1 MIVQNHNF
9 TKGRLMNM
17 MDNSEIRGG
26 QMIGHMMENQEIV
39 EQFQES
45 IGNQT
50 GSGGMGMVQ

>member
-1 MIVQNHNF
+1 
-9 TKGRLMNM
+9 M
-17 MDNSEIRGG
+17 MDDPEIRGG

-39 EQFQES
+39 EQFQQS

>member
-17 MDNSEIRGG
+17 MDDPEIRGG

-39 EQFQES
+39 EQFQQS